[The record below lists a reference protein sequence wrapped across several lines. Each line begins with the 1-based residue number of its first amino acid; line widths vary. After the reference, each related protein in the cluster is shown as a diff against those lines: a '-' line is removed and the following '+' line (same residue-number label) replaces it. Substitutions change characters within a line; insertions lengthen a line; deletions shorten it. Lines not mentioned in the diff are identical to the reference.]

1 MAGSID
7 FKGKIDAVDA
17 ADNLMVFKG
26 EPSNPT
32 EAGNYTV
39 KQLLDYLD
47 TLLDGTVSKYLS
59 DIAAQKDAAVTA
71 ASEAQASASSASD
84 AMAAAKSSETNAA
97 ISSSSASASASRASE
112 HATASAQSASDAAE
126 IESKVVTPT
135 AMVDDE
141 TYTLTLRQEHGVPN
155 LYITKV

>member
-17 ADNLMVFKG
+17 ADNLLVFKG
-26 EPSNPT
+26 EPSAPT

-39 KQLLDYLD
+39 QQLLEYLD
-47 TLLDGTVSKYLS
+47 TALNGVVSQYIAEIVEQKTAAENAAESAKLS
-59 DIAAQKDAAVTA
+59 ASAALSSQDAAK
-71 ASEAQASASSASD
+71 Q
-84 AMAAAKSSETNAA
+84 SETNAS

-155 LYITKV
+155 LYIIKV